1 MPEHTRINKAILTGT
16 FALSLIAVGG
26 AYAEHRDIQDPQ
38 VRDSELSGGF
48 YDDGQTVDNWFYDFY
63 EFPKDRT
70 DARLHDPARVRET
83 PSMSR
88 SEMDRLADAA
98 HPLQA
103 SHGFVRP
110 STADTAYSRYYDE
123 PWFYEQ
129 RDPAYTMPMTT
140 ATSESFRPA
149 ARDEEYVKGTIQAV
163 KQVRNR
169 QSGGQDTVA
178 LIGLNDG
185 RKVIADLGP
194 TQGTLHFAFTQ
205 GDSIKVGGQREN
217 IGPYSVLMAHDIQS
231 GANRLRLNRDTTW
244 READYRQVDGRI
256 DRFRDIPVRPS
267 GQLHRTAA
275 VRTDD
280 GRFTIVD
287 MGPSPAENVPANA
300 APGDRITAS
309 GQVVHVGNYP
319 VLLADRMSI
328 NNGLPVRVVR
338 SDSEYV
344 EPTRRPFEAS
354 QPQSATDPTCVGGGC
369 ESGTVGRS
377 TPRNPLSND
386 MSGDIGSERR

>member
-1 MPEHTRINKAILTGT
+1 MPEHTRINKAIMAGT
-16 FALSLIAVGG
+16 FALSLIAIGG
-26 AYAEHRDIQDPQ
+26 AYAEHLDIQDPQ
-38 VRDSELSGGF
+38 VRNSDLSGGF
-48 YDDGQTVDNWFYDFY
+48 YNDGYTIDNWFYDFY
-63 EFPKDRT
+63 EFPGDRT
-70 DARLHDPARVRET
+70 DTRLNDPARVREAPPMT
-83 PSMSR
+83 R
-88 SEMDRLADAA
+88 SEIDRLADAA
-98 HPLQA
+98 RPLPA
-103 SHGFVRP
+103 SRGFVRP

-140 ATSESFRPA
+140 ARSESVRPA
-149 ARDEEYVKGTIQAV
+149 ARDEEYVKGTV
-163 KQVRNR
+163 RGLKQIRNR
-169 QSGGQDTVA
+169 QSGGQNTVA
-178 LIGLNDG
+178 LVGLNDG
-185 RKVIADLGP
+185 RRIIADLGP
-194 TQGTLHFAFTQ
+194 TRETLNFAFTQ
-205 GDSIKVGGQREN
+205 GDSIKIGGQRET

-231 GANRLRLNRDTTW
+231 GANRVRLHRDTTW

-256 DRFRDIPVRPS
+256 DQFRDIRVRPS
-267 GQLHRTAA
+267 GQLHRAAA

-280 GRFTIVD
+280 GRFAIVD

-300 APGDRITAS
+300 APGDRIVAT

-344 EPTRRPFEAS
+344 EPIQRPFEAS
-354 QPQSATDPTCVGGGC
+354 QSESATDPTCVGGGC

-377 TPRNPLSND
+377 TPRDPLSNATP
-386 MSGDIGSERR
+386 GTTGSAGR